1 MDVER
6 KRVPLPFDLSSLEHA
21 RLSYGVYSSKVGAG
35 KEEIHISGNGDVKL
49 LYTISYNS
57 QPVIR
62 TGTAPKD
69 SIIRLLEL
77 FESEGFTKLNKEFV
91 DPANPESTRIIG
103 LLLEDRQF
111 TVSVVGVSVP
121 QFERLVGAIKM
132 VASLAH
138 PDVSRGA
145 FFPHL

>member
-1 MDVER
+1 MLER
-6 KRVPLPFDLSSLEHA
+6 KRALLPFDIASLEQA

-35 KEEIHISGNGDVKL
+35 KEEIHISGNGEVKL
-49 LYTISYNS
+49 LYTMSYNS
-57 QPVIR
+57 QPVVR
-62 TGTAPKD
+62 TGTAPRD

-77 FESEGFTKLNKEFV
+77 FESEGFTKLDKEYV
-91 DPANPESTRIIG
+91 DSEAPDSTRIIG

-111 TVSVVGVSVP
+111 TVSVVGGMVP
-121 QFERLVGAIKM
+121 QFERLVGAMKM

-138 PDVSRGA
+138 PDVSRGS